1 MRRPES
7 RNLYI
12 VLNRLEVGDD
22 RLLDFNKVLV
32 FLVTGKSGEY
42 IGRITFPIASAS
54 AKLAFLLIAIF
65 FVRRVV
71 VRCEFIGRRASCSHV
86 WMLFPNWSLAPPSEG
101 RMIRR
106 AGS

>member
-22 RLLDFNKVLV
+22 RLFDFNKLLA
-32 FLVTGKSGEY
+32 FLVTGKSGED
-42 IGRITFPIASAS
+42 IGRTTFPIASAS

-65 FVRRVV
+65 FVSK
-71 VRCEFIGRRASCSHV
+71 GSCQMCS
-86 WMLFPNWSLAPPSEG
+86 
-101 RMIRR
+101 
-106 AGS
+106 